1 MNKITTTVIQNPVL
15 QQLNMSGNDT
25 VLERV
30 ERYETIEKLL
40 GSYSQGAER
49 GDGIYYSL
57 YVYDPDNY
65 YFFSPPNFSAGEE
78 GGGLFFSPRRNGR
91 TGSIR

>member
-1 MNKITTTVIQNPVL
+1 MPMWSLNKQNFAIINRDIDTVNKITTTVIQNPVL

-49 GDGIYYSL
+49 GTAFTTRCTYMIQITTTFSL
-57 YVYDPDNY
+57 PI
-65 YFFSPPNFSAGEE
+65 F
-78 GGGLFFSPRRNGR
+78 RR
-91 TGSIR
+91 